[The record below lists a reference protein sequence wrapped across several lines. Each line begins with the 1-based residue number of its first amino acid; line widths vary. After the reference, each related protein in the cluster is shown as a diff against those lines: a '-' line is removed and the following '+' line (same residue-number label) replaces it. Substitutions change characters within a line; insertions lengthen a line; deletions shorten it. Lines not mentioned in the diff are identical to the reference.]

1 LKAKVPETQIPQ
13 PTSSNGKGKEKASG
27 NPTKTFKVRVVPPRI
42 AATWGIPDVPERQ
55 GKVMLCAQNVLDR
68 GRRKFQMEGD
78 VHVRAEL
85 VKQEKEAQGVETS
98 GDGKEADE
106 AEKKDEGVE
115 AWLVPWDE
123 MPEGCVVL
131 LGKVEEDWQKWGTVR
146 SAYLAF

>member
-1 LKAKVPETQIPQ
+1 
-13 PTSSNGKGKEKASG
+13 
-27 NPTKTFKVRVVPPRI
+27 
-42 AATWGIPDVPERQ
+42 
-55 GKVMLCAQNVLDR
+55 MLCAQNVLDR
-68 GRRKFQMEGD
+68 VRRKFGVEGD

-85 VKQEKEAQGVETS
+85 LKQEKEAQVVETS

-146 SAYLAF
+146 SAYMAFSRSKLNGRISSHTSPRKGKTKGVTQRAEL